1 MTVENLSLQ
10 KLKNPVLVLAF
21 EGWNDAGN
29 AASSAVDHLIEVW
42 GADIATEI
50 DPEDFYDFQVN
61 RPFVTNLESG
71 ERFIEWPSTSVHIA
85 RLAKGNHDVVLI
97 RGIEP
102 NLRWRSYA
110 TTVLE
115 IAKDLGIVKVVAVGA
130 LLSEISHTRPI
141 PVTAT
146 SSDSLFLS
154 QKSFTESDY
163 SGPTGIIGV
172 IVDLFSRSGIPS
184 ASLWAQVPHYVA
196 GSNCPKATLALLSRI
211 EELLDVAVEL
221 EDLTE
226 AAAEWEKEVD
236 ALAAD
241 DEELATYIQQI
252 QDAQDPESDTDSIAD
267 EFERYLR
274 RRDQ

>member
-1 MTVENLSLQ
+1 MKMSRDIQ
-10 KLKNPVLVLAF
+10 LKNPVLLMAF

-29 AASSAVDHLIEVW
+29 SASSAIDHLTDVW
-42 GADIATEI
+42 DSTLYSEI
-50 DPEDFYDFQVN
+50 DPEPYYDFQVN
-61 RPFVTNLESG
+61 RPFITTLENG
-71 ERFIEWPSTSVHIA
+71 ERLIEWPSTTIHIA
-85 RLAKGNHDVVLI
+85 RHPKAENDVVLI

-110 TTVLE
+110 EEVLRV
-115 IAKDLGIVKVVAVGA
+115 AKELNVKKLIGVGA
-130 LLSEISHTRPI
+130 LLSEISHNRPI
-141 PVTAT
+141 PVIAT
-146 SSDSLFLS
+146 SNSEEFLS

-172 IVDLFSRSGIPS
+172 IVDTFIRSGIPA
-184 ASLWAQVPHYVA
+184 ASIWAQVPHYVA
-196 GSNCPKATLALLSRI
+196 GTTCPKATLALLSTI
-211 EELLDVAVEL
+211 EELLDVAVDL

-241 DEELATYIQQI
+241 DEELATYI
-252 QDAQDPESDTDSIAD
+252 AQLEENQEPTADPDSIAD

-274 RRDQ
+274 RRHQ

>member
-1 MTVENLSLQ
+1 MENTTFIP
-10 KLKNPVLVLAF
+10 LKSPVLLVAF

-29 AASSAVDHLIEVW
+29 SASAALDHLTDVW
-42 GADIATEI
+42 DATLLREI
-50 DPEDFYDFQVN
+50 DPELYYDFQVN
-61 RPFVTNLESG
+61 RPFITTLENG
-71 ERFIEWPSTSVHIA
+71 DRFIEWPSTTVHIA
-85 RLAKGNHDVVLI
+85 RMAKGEHDVVLI

-110 TTVLE
+110 TEVLE
-115 IAKDLGIVKVVAVGA
+115 IAKQLGVTKLIGIGA
-130 LLSEISHTRPI
+130 LLSEISHNRPI
-141 PVTAT
+141 PVIAT
-146 SSDSLFLS
+146 SNSEFFLED
-154 QKSFTESDY
+154 KDFTESDY

-172 IVDLFSRSGIPS
+172 IVDTFMRSGIPA

-196 GSNCPKATLALLSRI
+196 GTNCPKATLALLSSI

-241 DEELATYIQQI
+241 DEELATYI
-252 QDAQDPESDTDSIAD
+252 AQLEDTQEPSQETDSIAD

-274 RRDQ
+274 RRHQ

>member
-1 MTVENLSLQ
+1 MENGTVSP
-10 KLKNPVLVLAF
+10 LKNPVLLVAF

-29 AASSAVDHLIEVW
+29 SASSALDHLTDVW
-42 GADIATEI
+42 DAVLHSEI
-50 DPEDFYDFQVN
+50 DPEPYYDFQVN
-61 RPFVTNLESG
+61 RPYVTNLESG
-71 ERFIEWPSTSVHIA
+71 ERFIEWPSTTVHIS
-85 RLAKGNHDVVLI
+85 RQPKGEHDVVII

-110 TTVLE
+110 SEIIE
-115 IAKDLGIVKVVAVGA
+115 IAKELGVVKLVAIGA
-130 LLSEISHTRPI
+130 LLSEISHNRPI
-141 PVTAT
+141 PVIAT
-146 SSDSLFLS
+146 SNNEQFLEDKVFS
-154 QKSFTESDY
+154 ESDY
-163 SGPTGIIGV
+163 TGPTGIIGV
-172 IVDLFSRSGIPS
+172 IVDAFGRNNIPA

-196 GSNCPKATLALLSRI
+196 GTNCPKATLALLSSI

-241 DEELATYIQQI
+241 DEELATFISQLEDTQE
-252 QDAQDPESDTDSIAD
+252 PSTETDSIAD

-274 RRDQ
+274 RRHQ

>member
-1 MTVENLSLQ
+1 M
-10 KLKNPVLVLAF
+10 LAF

-29 AASSAVDHLIEVW
+29 AASSALDHLLDVW
-42 GADIATEI
+42 DCEMFTEI
-50 DPEDFYDFQVN
+50 DPEEFFDFQVN
-61 RPFVTNLESG
+61 RPFVTSLESG
-71 ERFIEWPSTSVHIA
+71 ERFIEWPTTSVHIS
-85 RLAKGNHDVVLI
+85 RQTKGKHDVVLV

-102 NLRWRSYA
+102 NLRWR
-110 TTVLE
+110 TFGNEMLT
-115 IAKDLGIVKVVAVGA
+115 IARELGVVKIIAVGA
-130 LLSEISHTRPI
+130 LLSEISHNRPI
-141 PVTAT
+141 PITAT
-146 SSDSLFLS
+146 STDEEFL
-154 QKSFTESDY
+154 KEKTFTESDY
-163 SGPTGIIGV
+163 TGPTGIIGV
-172 IVDLFSRSGIPS
+172 IVDLFSRAGIPA

-196 GSNCPKATLALLSRI
+196 GTNCPKATLALLSRI
-211 EELLDVAVEL
+211 EEILDVAVEL

-252 QDAQDPESDTDSIAD
+252 EDNQDPAGDTESIAD

>member
-1 MTVENLSLQ
+1 VDKQSQTQLR
-10 KLKNPVLVLAF
+10 NPVLLVAF

-29 AASSAVDHLIEVW
+29 AASSALDHLTDVW
-42 GADIATEI
+42 DALLHSEI
-50 DPEDFYDFQVN
+50 DPEPYYDFQVN
-61 RPFVTNLESG
+61 RPYVTTLETG
-71 ERFIEWPSTSVHIA
+71 ERFIEWPSTTVHIA
-85 RLAKGNHDVVLI
+85 RHPKGEHDVVLI

-110 TTVLE
+110 NEVLS
-115 IAKDLGIVKVVAVGA
+115 IAKELGVVKLVAIGA
-130 LLSEISHTRPI
+130 LLSEISHNRPI
-141 PVTAT
+141 PVIAT
-146 SSDSLFLS
+146 SNNEKFLEDKVFS
-154 QKSFTESDY
+154 ESDY
-163 SGPTGIIGV
+163 TGPTGIIGV
-172 IVDLFSRSGIPS
+172 IVDLFGRNEIPA

-196 GSNCPKATLALLSRI
+196 GTNCPKATLALLSSI

-241 DEELATYIQQI
+241 DEELATYISQLE
-252 QDAQDPESDTDSIAD
+252 DTQDPSPANGSIAD

-274 RRDQ
+274 RRHQ

>member
-1 MTVENLSLQ
+1 MEYPRIET
-10 KLKNPVLVLAF
+10 LKRPVMLLAF

-29 AASSAVDHLIEVW
+29 AASASVDHLNDVW
-42 GADIATEI
+42 DADLFTEI

-61 RPFVTNLESG
+61 RPFVTSLESG
-71 ERFIEWPSTSVHIA
+71 ERFIEWPATSVHIA
-85 RLAKGNHDVVLI
+85 RQTKGEHDVILI

-102 NLRWRSYA
+102 NLRWRTYA
-110 TTVLE
+110 NE
-115 IAKDLGIVKVVAVGA
+115 ILKIAQDLGVVKIIAIGA
-130 LLSEISHTRPI
+130 LLSEISHNRPI
-141 PVTAT
+141 PVMAT
-146 SSDSLFLS
+146 STDSEFLT
-154 QKSFTESDY
+154 QKSFSESDY

-172 IVDLFSRSGIPS
+172 IVDLFSRNGIPA

-196 GSNCPKATLALLSRI
+196 GTNCPKATLALLSRV
-211 EELLDVAVEL
+211 EEILDVAVEL

-226 AAAEWEKEVD
+226 AAAEWEKEID

-241 DEELATYIQQI
+241 DEELSNYIQQI
-252 QDAQDPESDTDSIAD
+252 EDSQDPAVDTESIAD